1 MEAVNLFVQ
10 APPELKTMVEEALQ
24 TKSIRHYT
32 NAYEA
37 GDSLFEQGL
46 ETRNTFFIHKGL
58 VRLFSTAPD
67 GYSKTIFIHTPGSLV
82 GFQYFQDLPNAGEAD
97 VAPASAGLPKTGF
110 DQDVVS
116 ASPDCRPSI
125 MNAQVMTKSTITVI
139 NAQDFAR
146 YLKSDGEH
154 CFIMAKYLFW
164 QLSNQTREAVNASLF
179 SVLERFAALLLK
191 LTSYN
196 GNAHS
201 DSPESSFVPF
211 SNTDLAEMLGVH
223 VNSITNAISSL
234 RKAGCI
240 DKYRGALMIVD
251 REKLQSYAS
260 GLV

>member
-24 TKSIRHYT
+24 TDSVRHCT
-32 NAYEA
+32 KNYEA
-37 GDSLFEQGL
+37 GESLFEQGV

-58 VRLFSTAPD
+58 VRLYSTAPD
-67 GYSKTIFIHTPGSLV
+67 GYAKTIFIHTPGTLV
-82 GFQYFQDLPNAGEAD
+82 GFQYFQDLPQPIEGVTSDAKPGFTRAD
-97 VAPASAGLPKTGF
+97 SAQDLPKAQT
-110 DQDVVS
+110 
-116 ASPDCRPSI
+116 DCRPSI
-125 MNAQVMTKSTITVI
+125 MNAQIMTKSTITVI

-191 LTSYN
+191 LTAYN
-196 GNAHS
+196 SGGRS
-201 DSPESSFVPF
+201 DLAESSFVPF

-223 VNSITNAISSL
+223 VNSVANAISSL

>member
-1 MEAVNLFVQ
+1 MEAINLFVQ
-10 APPELKTMVEEALQ
+10 APPELKIMVEEALQ
-24 TKSIRHYT
+24 TNSIRHFTT
-32 NAYEA
+32 NYEA
-37 GDSLFEQGL
+37 GDSLFEKGL

-58 VRLFSTAPD
+58 VRLYSTTPD

-82 GFQYFQDLPNAGEAD
+82 GFQYFQDLPSTQANSELSPTASLSVLDQPLEAK
-97 VAPASAGLPKTGF
+97 A
-110 DQDVVS
+110 QI
-116 ASPDCRPSI
+116 DCRPSI
-125 MNAQVMTKSTITVI
+125 LNAQTMTKATITVI

-146 YLKSDGEH
+146 YMKSDGEA
-154 CFIMAKYLFW
+154 CFIMGKYLFW

-179 SVLERFAALLLK
+179 SVLQRFAALLLK
-191 LTSYN
+191 LTAFNSG
-196 GNAHS
+196 GNNDA
-201 DSPESSFVPF
+201 PESSFIPF

-223 VNSITNAISSL
+223 VNSITNSISSL